1 MNICISEFT
10 YTAFKER
17 LNKDLAGHS
26 IVLIDEKG
34 MLKESVQPDALFL
47 SYEVMFKALADEEY
61 KLNLMNALESC
72 TFVQGSWAGT
82 ESEFAQEIISKVKT
96 FSIGNEN
103 KDYDESKYAKEVAK
117 YLNTDHEELIISDKK
132 ID

>member
-96 FSIGNEN
+96 FSHGGGIHAITIATYVFSQNIERCQRYRFSYR
-103 KDYDESKYAKEVAK
+103 KTKE
-117 YLNTDHEELIISDKK
+117 
-132 ID
+132 